1 MASSDPLTD
10 DFTRSA
16 IAILVIVG
24 FFALVT
30 VVLVGF
36 VDIRSPEIAKLVG
49 VLVGYIVALIN
60 PIIMRYFKE

>member
-1 MASSDPLTD
+1 LTD